1 MTESKFQI
9 QPAELPDDLFGW
21 FHPDFAAHDTID
33 ENAEHYTQEQFDQL
47 QINLGVK
54 ISIETF
60 WYEDVPEISEED
72 GCDWS
77 KWKPEPPTS
86 DHFLIA
92 AFDTEDGPRLWW
104 AKHSLSGACFE
115 Q

>member
-1 MTESKFQI
+1 MADSKFQI
-9 QPAELPDDLFGW
+9 QPVELPDDLFDW

-33 ENAEHYTQEQFDQL
+33 DDAERYTQEQFDQL

-54 ISIETF
+54 ILIKSF
-60 WYEDVPEISEED
+60 WYEDIPEIPEED

-77 KWKPEPPTS
+77 KWKPKPPTA

-92 AFDTEDGPRLWW
+92 AFDTEDGPHLWW
-104 AKHSLSGACFE
+104 AKAEAHGE
-115 Q
+115 EE